1 MMLFRTSRIL
11 LLALLLALTACGF
24 QLRGTADLAFK
35 NLYMQGSKL
44 TINKNLTRSLKV
56 NGVTVVDNP
65 EKAELFLEMLSE
77 QREQKILSLSGGG
90 KVREFEIIYR
100 VSFRLRSPS
109 SETWGPVQTVENRR
123 DFSYDDSQLLAKEA
137 EEERLLEDMRNAATR
152 EIMRLLVVQKP
163 QAAR

>member
-137 EEERLLEDMRNAATR
+137 EEQRLLEDMRNAATR

>member
-109 SETWGPVQTVENRR
+109 SETWGPVQTIENRR

-163 QAAR
+163 QAVR

>member
-1 MMLFRTSRIL
+1 MMLLRTSRIA

-24 QLRGTADLAFK
+24 QLRNTTGLAFK

-44 TINKNLTRSLKV
+44 TINKNLTRSLQV

-77 QREQKILSLSGGG
+77 QREQKILSLSGSG
-90 KVREFEIIYR
+90 KVREFEVIYR
-100 VSFRLRSPS
+100 VTFRLRNPT
-109 SETWGPVQTVENRR
+109 SEIWGPVQAVENRR
-123 DFSYDDSQLLAKEA
+123 DFSYDDSQLLAKQL
-137 EEERLLEDMRNAATR
+137 EEERMLEDMRNAAAR

-163 QAAR
+163 KDGA

>member
-77 QREQKILSLSGGG
+77 QREQKILSLSGSG

>member
-77 QREQKILSLSGGG
+77 QREQKILSLSGSG

-100 VSFRLRSPS
+100 VSFRLRNPS
-109 SETWGPVQTVENRR
+109 SEIWGPVQTVENRR

-137 EEERLLEDMRNAATR
+137 EEQRLLEDMRNAATR

>member
-109 SETWGPVQTVENRR
+109 SEIWGPVQTVENRR

>member
-109 SETWGPVQTVENRR
+109 SEIWGPVQTVENRR

-137 EEERLLEDMRNAATR
+137 EQQRLLEDMRNAATR

>member
-1 MMLFRTSRIL
+1 MMLFRTPRIL

-123 DFSYDDSQLLAKEA
+123 DFSYDDSQLLAKET

-163 QAAR
+163 QAVR

>member
-123 DFSYDDSQLLAKEA
+123 DFSYDDSQLLAKET

-163 QAAR
+163 QAVR

>member
-109 SETWGPVQTVENRR
+109 SEIWGPVQTVENSR

-137 EEERLLEDMRNAATR
+137 EQQRLLEDMRNAATR

>member
-1 MMLFRTSRIL
+1 MMLFRTSRIA

-137 EEERLLEDMRNAATR
+137 EENRLLEDMRNAATR

-163 QAAR
+163 QAVR

>member
-1 MMLFRTSRIL
+1 MMMFRTSRIL

-137 EEERLLEDMRNAATR
+137 EQQRLLEDMRNAATR

>member
-1 MMLFRTSRIL
+1 MMLFRTPRIL

-100 VSFRLRSPS
+100 VSFRLRNPS

-123 DFSYDDSQLLAKEA
+123 DFSYDDSQLLAKET

-163 QAAR
+163 QAVR

>member
-44 TINKNLTRSLKV
+44 TINKN
-56 NGVTVVDNP
+56 
-65 EKAELFLEMLSE
+65 LSE